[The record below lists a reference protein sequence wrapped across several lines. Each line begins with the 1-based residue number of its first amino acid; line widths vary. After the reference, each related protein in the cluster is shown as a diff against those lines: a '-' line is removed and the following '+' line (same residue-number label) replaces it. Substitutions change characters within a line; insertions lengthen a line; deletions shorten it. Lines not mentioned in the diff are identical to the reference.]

1 MGPDPGHLCGYP
13 YLTQSF
19 QTVWSLGMC
28 GIKGILSTSLKVN
41 GLPDTDGV
49 SGDGNGLGK
58 HRTKQ
63 RCKCGVC

>member
-1 MGPDPGHLCGYP
+1 MGPAPGHLCGFQ

-28 GIKGILSTSLKVN
+28 GRKGILSTSLKV
-41 GLPDTDGV
+41 LPDMDGF

-58 HRTKQ
+58 HRTEVYVW
-63 RCKCGVC
+63 GVLSS